1 MSVIRILPPE
11 LAGRIAAG
19 EVIERPASVVKELV
33 ENSID
38 AGATRIRVLVEQ
50 GGQRLIQV
58 TDNGCGMDRE
68 DAQMCFQAH
77 ATSKL
82 TRDGDVGQIATL
94 GFRGE
99 AMPSIASVSQLQL
112 QTRRRDTDVGTE
124 VLIDNGVMR
133 EVQDC
138 GCAPGTM
145 IRVQHLF
152 GNLPARRKFLRGAAT
167 EEGHVEEMLLML
179 ALSRP
184 DIAFSLS
191 FGGREVLRAS
201 ATNSLPARV
210 MALLGRET
218 FESMLPVEYAE
229 EGIAVHGF
237 ISRPGY
243 TRSSRREQ
251 RMFIN
256 GRAAAAETL
265 YFAIRDAYDTLV
277 LKGRYPQVVLY
288 VELAPERVDV
298 NVHPAKRE
306 VRFREPR
313 LVGSVVAAALRQA
326 LRRMPGTVEPG
337 GLPETLPEAM
347 AARPM
352 PQTPV
357 QPELKLSL
365 PANEAELPPPLT
377 PQSPQASRPDV
388 PPVPP
393 VPAVPPEPP
402 VSPVPPVPPVPAVP
416 PPPVPEVPPPPP
428 VPEVPP
434 VVAMPLPSEEG
445 LGVPGGGLGAG
456 ESVARAVPSAAPLPI
471 PSGAVSGVE
480 RVSRLSLSP
489 RGRLGKGYLLA
500 ETPQGLAV
508 VDIRAAHRRVLF
520 ERLLRNL
527 RQRTVQR
534 QQLLLPLTVTL
545 STLDARALSQQLAQF
560 GALGFTIEPFGGTS
574 FLVSALPLG
583 FPAEHLVQTFQDVVE
598 ELRQQRRVVRTENAL
613 HLAQLACRH
622 AVTERDEVS
631 EQALSGLLEELS
643 RAEMPYTD
651 PLGRP
656 TMLHF
661 TFSELSRRF
670 RG

>member
-11 LAGRIAAG
+11 MAGRIAAG

-38 AGATRIRVLVEQ
+38 AGATRIRVQIDQ

-99 AMPSIASVSQLQL
+99 AMPSIASVSHLQL
-112 QTRRRDTDVGTE
+112 QTRRRDSDIGTE
-124 VLIDNGVMR
+124 VIIDNGIVR
-133 EVQDC
+133 DVQDC
-138 GCAPGTM
+138 GCAPGTN
-145 IRVQHLF
+145 IRVQNLF

-191 FGGREVLRAS
+191 FGNREVLRAS
-201 ATNSLPARV
+201 STNSVPARV
-210 MALLGRET
+210 MSLLGRET
-218 FESMLPVEYAE
+218 FAAMLPVDYAE
-229 EGIAVHGF
+229 DGIAVHGF
-237 ISRPGY
+237 ISRPGF
-243 TRSSRREQ
+243 TRSSRRDQ
-251 RMFIN
+251 RLFIN

-288 VELAPERVDV
+288 VDMAPERVDV

-313 LVGSVVAAALRQA
+313 LVGNVVAAALRQA
-326 LRRMPGTVEPG
+326 LRQMPGTLEPG
-337 GLPETLPEAM
+337 GLPETLADLPPAPP
-347 AARPM
+347 AVSPM
-352 PQTPV
+352 PEV
-357 QPELKLSL
+357 LHQPELDLG
-365 PANEAELPPPLT
+365 LPPAAAP
-377 PQSPQASRPDV
+377 SPRQPEVPVTLPEVV
-388 PPVPP
+388 PPPP
-393 VPAVPPEPP
+393 PIPAPPPVPPEPP
-402 VSPVPPVPPVPAVP
+402 VPAP
-416 PPPVPEVPPPPP
+416 PPVPPPPP
-428 VPEVPP
+428 VPAPP
-434 VVAMPLPSEEG
+434 P
-445 LGVPGGGLGAG
+445 
-456 ESVARAVPSAAPLPI
+456 VPSAPPV
-471 PSGAVSGVE
+471 PTSGPGGLK
-480 RVSRLSLSP
+480 LSL
-489 RGRLGKGYLLA
+489 RGRLGEFYLLA
-500 ETPQGLAV
+500 ETSQGLAV
-508 VDIRAAHRRVLF
+508 VDIRAAQRRVVF

-527 RQRTVQR
+527 RHKTVQR

-545 STLDARALSQQLAQF
+545 GTLDARVMSQQLAQF
-560 GALGFTIEPFGGTS
+560 AALGFTIEPFGGTS
-574 FLVSALPLG
+574 FLVSALPVG
-583 FPAEHLVQTFQDVVE
+583 FPSDHLVETFQDMLE
-598 ELRQQRRVVRTENAL
+598 DLRQHRTLRTENAL
-613 HLAQLACRH
+613 HLAQVACRH
-622 AVTERDEVS
+622 AITGRETLPEAAVP
-631 EQALSGLLEELS
+631 GLLEELA

-651 PLGRP
+651 PLGRA

-661 TFSELSRRF
+661 TFGELERRF
-670 RG
+670 KG